1 MAKYTA
7 ADCRLCRR
15 ENQKLFLKGDRC
27 YSQKCALT
35 RRAKIPGQ
43 QWAGRKKITEYGAQL
58 REKQKAKR
66 IYGLQEK
73 QFHKYYEEAERIK
86 GVTGTN
92 MLIML
97 EQRLD
102 NVVYRMG
109 IGVSRSQSRQ
119 LVNHGHITVNGKT
132 VTIPSYSVK
141 VGDVVA
147 VKQNKVDNKFFTE
160 LKSMNKPANLP
171 KWLDFDIATL
181 SGKILAKPQREDVDL
196 AIAEHMIVELYS
208 K

>member
-35 RRAKIPGQ
+35 RRAMIPGQ
-43 QWAGRKKITEYGAQL
+43 QWAGRKKVTEYGQQL

-73 QFHKYYEEAERIK
+73 QFHKYYTEAERIK

-97 EQRLD
+97 EERLD

-132 VTIPSYSVK
+132 VNIPSYAVK
-141 VGDVVA
+141 VGDVIA
-147 VKQNKVDNKFFTE
+147 VKETKVDNKFFTE
-160 LKSMNKPANLP
+160 LKAMKKPTNLP
-171 KWLDFDIATL
+171 KWLDFDNTTL

-196 AIAEHMIVELYS
+196 VIAEHMIVELYS

>member
-73 QFHKYYEEAERIK
+73 HFHKYYTEAERIK

-132 VTIPSYSVK
+132 VTIPSYAVK
-141 VGDVVA
+141 VGDVIA
-147 VKQNKVDNKFFTE
+147 VKETKVNNAFFTE
-160 LKSMNKPANLP
+160 LKSMKKPTNLP
-171 KWLDFDIATL
+171 QWLDFDITTL

>member
-119 LVNHGHITVNGKT
+119 LVNHGHMTVNGKT
-132 VTIPSYSVK
+132 VTIPSYAVK

-171 KWLDFDIATL
+171 KWLDFDMATL
-181 SGKILAKPQREDVDL
+181 SGKIIAKPQREDVDL

>member
-132 VTIPSYSVK
+132 VTIPSYAVK

>member
-1 MAKYTA
+1 MAKYTE

-27 YSQKCALT
+27 YSAKCALT
-35 RRAKIPGQ
+35 RRAKIPGV
-43 QWAGRKKITEYGAQL
+43 QWAGRKKVTEYGSQL

-73 QFHKYYEEAERIK
+73 QFHKYYVEAERIK

-97 EQRLD
+97 EERLD
-102 NVVYRMG
+102 NVVYRIG
-109 IGVSRSQSRQ
+109 LGVSRSQSRQ

-132 VTIPSYSVK
+132 VTIPSYQVK
-141 VGDVVA
+141 VGDVIA
-147 VKQNKVDNKFFTE
+147 VKESKVEKGNFKE
-160 LKSMNKPANLP
+160 LRNLKKPANLP
-171 KWLDFDIATL
+171 KWLDFDNATL
-181 SGKILAKPQREDVDL
+181 SGKILAKPQREDIDL
-196 AIAEHMIVELYS
+196 SIAEHMIVELYS

>member
-132 VTIPSYSVK
+132 VTIPSYAVK

-147 VKQNKVDNKFFTE
+147 VKENKVDNKFFTE

>member
-66 IYGLQEK
+66 IYGLREK

-132 VTIPSYSVK
+132 VTIPSYAVK

-171 KWLDFDIATL
+171 KWLDFDMATL
-181 SGKILAKPQREDVDL
+181 SGKIIAKPQREDVDL

>member
-15 ENQKLFLKGDRC
+15 ENQKLFLKDDRC

-43 QWAGRKKITEYGAQL
+43 QWAGRKKMTEYGAQL

-132 VTIPSYSVK
+132 VTIPSYAVR
-141 VGDVVA
+141 VGDVIA
-147 VKQNKVDNKFFTE
+147 VKENKVDNKFFTE
-160 LKSMNKPANLP
+160 LKSMKKPANLP
-171 KWLDFDIATL
+171 QWLEFDITTL
-181 SGKILAKPQREDVDL
+181 TGKVLAKPQREDVDL

>member
-1 MAKYTA
+1 M
-7 ADCRLCRR
+7 
-15 ENQKLFLKGDRC
+15 
-27 YSQKCALT
+27 
-35 RRAKIPGQ
+35 
-43 QWAGRKKITEYGAQL
+43 

-66 IYGLQEK
+66 IYVLKEK
-73 QFHKYYEEAERIK
+73 KFHKYNNEAERIK

-97 EQRLD
+97 EERLD

-132 VTIPSYSVK
+132 VNIPSYAVK
-141 VGDVVA
+141 VGDVIA
-147 VKQNKVDNKFFTE
+147 VKETKVDNKFFTE
-160 LKSMNKPANLP
+160 LKAMKKPTNLP
-171 KWLDFDIATL
+171 KWLDFDNTTL

-196 AIAEHMIVELYS
+196 VIAEHMIVELYS

>member
-1 MAKYTA
+1 MAKYTE

-27 YSQKCALT
+27 YSAKCALT
-35 RRAKIPGQ
+35 RRAKIPGV
-43 QWAGRKKITEYGAQL
+43 QWAGRKKVTEYGSQL

-73 QFHKYYEEAERIK
+73 QFHKYYVEAERIK

-97 EQRLD
+97 EERLD

-109 IGVSRSQSRQ
+109 LGVSRSQSRQ

-132 VTIPSYSVK
+132 VTIPSYQVK
-141 VGDVVA
+141 VGDVIA
-147 VKQNKVDNKFFTE
+147 VKESKVEKGNFKE
-160 LKSMNKPANLP
+160 LRNLKKPANLP
-171 KWLDFDIATL
+171 KWLDFDNATL
-181 SGKILAKPQREDVDL
+181 SGKILAKPQREDIDL
-196 AIAEHMIVELYS
+196 SIAEHMIVELYS

>member
-1 MAKYTA
+1 MAKYTS

-27 YSQKCALT
+27 YSQKCAIT
-35 RRAKIPGQ
+35 RRAKIPGV
-43 QWAGRKKITEYGAQL
+43 QWAGRKKITEYGSQL

-73 QFHKYYEEAERIK
+73 QFHRYYTEAERIK

-97 EQRLD
+97 EERLD

-109 IGVSRSQSRQ
+109 IGSSRSQSRQ
-119 LVNHGHITVNGKT
+119 LVNHGHITVNGNT
-132 VTIPSYSVK
+132 VTIPSYLVK
-141 VGDVVA
+141 AGDVIA
-147 VKQNKVDNKFFTE
+147 VKETKVDKAYFKE
-160 LKSMNKPANLP
+160 LKTLKKPANLP
-171 KWLDFDIATL
+171 KWLDFDNATL

-196 AIAEHMIVELYS
+196 TIAEHMIVELYS

>member
-132 VTIPSYSVK
+132 VTIPSYAVK

-171 KWLDFDIATL
+171 KWLDFDMATL
-181 SGKILAKPQREDVDL
+181 SGKIIAKPQREDVDL

>member
-1 MAKYTA
+1 MAKYTE

-27 YSQKCALT
+27 YSAKCALT
-35 RRAKIPGQ
+35 RRAKIPGV
-43 QWAGRKKITEYGAQL
+43 QWAGRKKVTEYGSKL

-73 QFHKYYEEAERIK
+73 QFHKYYVEAERIK

-97 EQRLD
+97 EERLD

-109 IGVSRSQSRQ
+109 LGVSRSQSRQ

-132 VTIPSYSVK
+132 VTIPSYQVK
-141 VGDVVA
+141 VGDVIA
-147 VKQNKVDNKFFTE
+147 VKESKVEKGNFKE
-160 LKSMNKPANLP
+160 LRNLKKPANLP
-171 KWLDFDIATL
+171 KWLDFDNATL
-181 SGKILAKPQREDVDL
+181 SGKILAKPQREDIDL
-196 AIAEHMIVELYS
+196 SIAEHMIVELYS

>member
-15 ENQKLFLKGDRC
+15 EKQKLFLKGDRC
-27 YSQKCALT
+27 YSQKCAIT
-35 RRAKIPGQ
+35 RRAKIPGV
-43 QWAGRKKITEYGAQL
+43 QWAGRKKVTEYGLQL

-66 IYGLQEK
+66 IYGLMEK
-73 QFHKYYEEAERIK
+73 QFHRYYKEAERIK

-97 EQRLD
+97 EERLD

-109 IGVSRSQSRQ
+109 IGSSRSQSRQ
-119 LVNHGHITVNGKT
+119 LVNHGHIAVNGKT

-141 VGDVVA
+141 AGDVIA
-147 VKQNKVDNKFFTE
+147 VKETKVDKAYFKE
-160 LKSMNKPANLP
+160 LKTLKKPANLP
-171 KWLDFDIATL
+171 KWLDFDSATL

-196 AIAEHMIVELYS
+196 TIAEHMIVELYS